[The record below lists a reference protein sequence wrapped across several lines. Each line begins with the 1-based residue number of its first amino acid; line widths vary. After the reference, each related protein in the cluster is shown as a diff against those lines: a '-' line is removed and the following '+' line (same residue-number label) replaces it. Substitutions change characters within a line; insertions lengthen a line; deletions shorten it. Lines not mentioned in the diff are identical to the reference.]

1 MNSLLLIIIGFP
13 ILEII
18 LMIKIGK
25 SVGILNTILL
35 ILLTAIIGMYYA
47 RVEGLN
53 TIKSGMVNLYQNKLP
68 LYEMISGASIAI
80 AAMLL
85 ILPGFISDTIGF
97 FLLIPFTRK
106 LIIEQWFKNKY
117 KTRNQYDEEII
128 DIFDFDAT
136 ANTVW
141 QIASENAGTIGASA
155 AVPPSL
161 P

>member
-128 DIFDFDAT
+128 DAEIVEEKKDKD
-136 ANTVW
+136 
-141 QIASENAGTIGASA
+141 E
-155 AVPPSL
+155 L
-161 P
+161 